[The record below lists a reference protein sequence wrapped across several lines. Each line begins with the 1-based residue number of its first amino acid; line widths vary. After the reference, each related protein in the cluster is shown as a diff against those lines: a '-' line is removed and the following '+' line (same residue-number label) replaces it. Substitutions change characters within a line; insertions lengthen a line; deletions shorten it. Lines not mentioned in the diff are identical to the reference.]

1 MAIYKFITDSETK
14 DFNDTERSFVAW
26 ASKSSIDRQ
35 EDEIEPSGWLLKNYR
50 KNPVVPLFHDYMRFP
65 IAKSL
70 WEKVSP
76 KDSPVGLLFKP
87 QFAETDIGQEAYYLY
102 KEGFMSA
109 FSVGFDPLEW
119 IDRDGRS
126 YAKDIDGEF
135 GIWQKDYIQKKNK
148 KPRCRYTKQELL
160 EISGVLVPAHPEA
173 LIEARGIVKTK
184 ELSEYLDSLIITSKE
199 DLSEKDKWLDEI
211 DYQKPYPNEHACR
224 LASPEGADR
233 CFRNHVNDPDSKKP
247 FDQIICYYNEKSK
260 VQALRYKKDVWTVS
274 EARSHCKKH
283 DPISFEPAA
292 NSSAIED
299 IESKIMNLEEKIEG
313 LKYIQYVGYYEQED
327 DDIEI
332 ETPEEGLD
340 GDLEIDLEP
349 IEVEL

>member
-1 MAIYKFITDSETK
+1 MAIYKFITDSEIK

-26 ASKSSIDRQ
+26 ASKASIDRQ
-35 EDEIEPSGWLLKNYR
+35 GEEIDPSGWLLKNYR

-76 KDSPVGLLFKP
+76 KDNPIGLLFKP
-87 QFAETDIGQEAYYLY
+87 QFAETEIGQEAFYLY

-119 IDRDGRS
+119 IDGDGRS
-126 YAKDIDGEF
+126 YAKAVDGEF

-184 ELSEYLDSLIITSKE
+184 ELAEYLDSLIITSK
-199 DLSEKDKWLDEI
+199 
-211 DYQKPYPNEHACR
+211 
-224 LASPEGADR
+224 
-233 CFRNHVNDPDSKKP
+233 
-247 FDQIICYYNEKSK
+247 
-260 VQALRYKKDVWTVS
+260 
-274 EARSHCKKH
+274 
-283 DPISFEPAA
+283 
-292 NSSAIED
+292 D
-299 IESKIMNLEEKIEG
+299 IEEITLKIWDDTSTSIRHRIREPELFVEGSFRTVPIKRDKPRVNSVMGKLKTGNGSMIIQSVIFPKEDGWTMEKAKAWFKDHPDLGKEYNDLEVRIMELESVVDE
-313 LKYIQYVGYYEQED
+313 LKTYQYTGYYEQED
-327 DDIEI
+327 EDIEI
-332 ETPEEGLD
+332 ETPEEVEVDLD
-340 GDLEIDLEP
+340 GDLDIDLEL